1 MCCILY
7 KDVKV
12 GGRQMSYQVQDYSD
26 LLGIQGFS
34 EKLLKNHF
42 ILYNEYTKN
51 VNRIMESLE
60 RLVAEGQ
67 TESVEYA
74 DLKQRMNWE
83 LDSMRLHELYFENLG
98 GRSAISLVS
107 PLVEKLKENFGSYEA
122 WEEDFKATA
131 SIHGVGWAMLCQDN
145 SNGTLNNFWID
156 EHHVGHS
163 VDRTPLLVLDA
174 WEHSYILDYGL
185 KRPNYIETFLKNID
199 WDVVDR
205 RVKG

>member
-1 MCCILY
+1 
-7 KDVKV
+7 
-12 GGRQMSYQVQDYSD
+12 MSYQVQNYSD

-42 ILYNEYTKN
+42 TLYNGYAEN
-51 VNRIMESLE
+51 ANEMMESLE
-60 RLVAEGQ
+60 CLLAEGQ
-67 TESVEYA
+67 SEITEVA
-74 DLKQRMNWE
+74 GLKQRMDRE

-98 GRSAISLVS
+98 GRSGISHVS
-107 PLVEKLKENFGSYEA
+107 PLMKKIEENFGSYQA

-131 SIHGVGWAMLCQDN
+131 SIQGVGWAMLCQDN

-156 EHHVGHS
+156 EHHIGHS

-174 WEHSYILDYGL
+174 WEHSYMLDYGL
-185 KRPNYIETFLKNID
+185 KRTDYIETFLKNID

-205 RVKG
+205 RAKG